1 MGVGIA
7 VVSMILEF
15 IALSGMSGRSFSNDP
30 QVQIIIDQFLQKAI
44 ENTKSAQ
51 EYVANQKTE
60 ISSSI
65 HTKMKRNAQNSSP
78 PAQNSSRISQNS
90 SRISQD
96 LLQFLVNTDQKLL
109 AVQNN
114 WREATKENR

>member
-44 ENTKSAQ
+44 ENKSAQ
-51 EYVANQKTE
+51 EDVANDTE
-60 ISSSI
+60 ILSSSI
-65 HTKMKRNAQNSSP
+65 HTKMKRNARNSSP
-78 PAQNSSRISQNS
+78 AQNS